1 MPSGLAN
8 PNLTWETSD
17 QLDFG
22 LDLRLFNDAL
32 TISMDYYKKTT
43 KDLLVDAP
51 CLPETGVSSQMINAG
66 EVQNKGFEFEATYKG
81 NIGRLNYS
89 VSGNFATLKNEVTY
103 LDDRITRISGGSIV
117 GANNT
122 IYTNFE
128 QGMPV
133 WYMRGYKVA

>member
-1 MPSGLAN
+1 MPSCVHLGGVTVISTYLAVINILLLLQQVASGINIATVQLLQMSSMPSGLAN

-51 CLPETGVSSQMINAG
+51 CLPETGDLH
-66 EVQNKGFEFEATYKG
+66 
-81 NIGRLNYS
+81 R
-89 VSGNFATLKNEVTY
+89 
-103 LDDRITRISGGSIV
+103 
-117 GANNT
+117 
-122 IYTNFE
+122 
-128 QGMPV
+128 
-133 WYMRGYKVA
+133 

>member
-1 MPSGLAN
+1 MYQYSNGTTVTNGSMPSGLAN

-89 VSGNFATLKNEVTY
+89 VSGKIGRAHV
-103 LDDRITRISGGSIV
+103 
-117 GANNT
+117 
-122 IYTNFE
+122 
-128 QGMPV
+128 
-133 WYMRGYKVA
+133 